1 MLIKFSIQL
10 FQLRL
15 STSKLSGKVEYERER
30 LLGLADKLM
39 HFQSGSLWR
48 SITAKN
54 QFCNSTFNMGNQHLI
69 LPIIFH
75 TVFDNFLP
83 QTFSDFPA
91 CNNELGEKNLKFKDD
106 ILQSNLRMCGKY
118 CLWGAQ
124 TNHINVN
131 YMKYLGH

>member
-30 LLGLADKLM
+30 LLGIADKLM
-39 HFQSGSLWR
+39 NFQSGSLWR

-54 QFCNSTFNMGNQHLI
+54 QFFNSTFNMGNQHLI

-91 CNNELGEKNLKFKDD
+91 CNNELGEKNLKFKRCD
-106 ILQSNLRMCGKY
+106 LLY
-118 CLWGAQ
+118 
-124 TNHINVN
+124 
-131 YMKYLGH
+131 